1 MIMKIPIRLLRYLVS
16 CFLIMG
22 FATNL
27 NGQLLKKLGKR
38 AEKAAERTVE
48 RRVER
53 ETEKKTDA
61 ALDSILEPGK
71 KGKQGKMPLPSDGG
85 NDNPTNT
92 GNGSGNNPSNS
103 PSVGGPKT
111 MQIYSKFDFVP
122 GDKLLFFI
130 L

>member
-1 MIMKIPIRLLRYLVS
+1 MLLKFPYLVKNTKHFMIMKIPIRLLRYLVS
-16 CFLIMG
+16 CFLILG

-85 NDNPTNT
+85 NDNRY
-92 GNGSGNNPSNS
+92 S
-103 PSVGGPKT
+103 PPLE
-111 MQIYSKFDFVP
+111 FR
-122 GDKLLFFI
+122 
-130 L
+130 